1 MQNLNDDLHIFL
13 NEMYIIDELIKIIDI
28 FTKKNNN
35 IEKIKEIK
43 NLIRKSGY
51 ILKKNSD
58 NPVELIEELSNNFE
72 AIYSLIFKDENIE
85 NNDKEFYDKLRYI
98 LYKEILKISDINYRS
113 KILEKLI
120 ESNEMIKNSNDIFQI
135 LLKKNVKKD
144 KYLDNITTILNG
156 EDVLIKII
164 EKNINNNFVLAE
176 TILYFFEKN
185 SNNYLI
191 NYLNTKKEKD
201 KKI

>member
-51 ILKKNSD
+51 ILQKNSD

-85 NNDKEFYDKLRYI
+85 NNDKEFYGKLRYI

-135 LLKKNVKKD
+135 LLEKYVKKD

-164 EKNINNNFVLAE
+164 EKNN
-176 TILYFFEKN
+176 
-185 SNNYLI
+185 
-191 NYLNTKKEKD
+191 
-201 KKI
+201 

>member
-1 MQNLNDDLHIFL
+1 
-13 NEMYIIDELIKIIDI
+13 
-28 FTKKNNN
+28 
-35 IEKIKEIK
+35 
-43 NLIRKSGY
+43 
-51 ILKKNSD
+51 
-58 NPVELIEELSNNFE
+58 
-72 AIYSLIFKDENIE
+72 
-85 NNDKEFYDKLRYI
+85 
-98 LYKEILKISDINYRS
+98 
-113 KILEKLI
+113 
-120 ESNEMIKNSNDIFQI
+120 MIKNSNDIFQI
-135 LLKKNVKKD
+135 LLEKYVKKD

>member
-1 MQNLNDDLHIFL
+1 
-13 NEMYIIDELIKIIDI
+13 
-28 FTKKNNN
+28 
-35 IEKIKEIK
+35 
-43 NLIRKSGY
+43 
-51 ILKKNSD
+51 
-58 NPVELIEELSNNFE
+58 
-72 AIYSLIFKDENIE
+72 
-85 NNDKEFYDKLRYI
+85 
-98 LYKEILKISDINYRS
+98 
-113 KILEKLI
+113 
-120 ESNEMIKNSNDIFQI
+120 MIKNSNDIFQI
-135 LLKKNVKKD
+135 RKICKKD

>member
-1 MQNLNDDLHIFL
+1 
-13 NEMYIIDELIKIIDI
+13 
-28 FTKKNNN
+28 
-35 IEKIKEIK
+35 
-43 NLIRKSGY
+43 
-51 ILKKNSD
+51 
-58 NPVELIEELSNNFE
+58 
-72 AIYSLIFKDENIE
+72 
-85 NNDKEFYDKLRYI
+85 
-98 LYKEILKISDINYRS
+98 
-113 KILEKLI
+113 
-120 ESNEMIKNSNDIFQI
+120 MIKNSNDIFQI
-135 LLKKNVKKD
+135 LLEKYVKKD

-201 KKI
+201 KKNKNI